1 MLLQLASMASDIT
14 RSDYAYRVDM
24 AVARRTIDQ
33 QKIEGRGV
41 IELLESAPPPP
52 APGKGIVLDI
62 MA

>member
-1 MLLQLASMASDIT
+1 MLLQLAAMASDIT
-14 RSDYAYRVDM
+14 RSGYTQKIDM
-24 AVARRTIDQ
+24 AVARQALDQ

-52 APGKGIVLDI
+52 TPGKGLVLDI